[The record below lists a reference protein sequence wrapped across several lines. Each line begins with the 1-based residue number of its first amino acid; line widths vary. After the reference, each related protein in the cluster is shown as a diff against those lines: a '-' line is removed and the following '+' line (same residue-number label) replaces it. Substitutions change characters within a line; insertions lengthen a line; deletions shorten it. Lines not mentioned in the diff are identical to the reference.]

1 MLNPKILTKTYNLG
15 NVLSIFL
22 MKFYK
27 IWRTYSWVYSGHN
40 CSCISNKTCVIRLS
54 ETFYF
59 NDIVQ
64 N

>member
-1 MLNPKILTKTYNLG
+1 VTKEQDIKAYSKAYSGL
-15 NVLSIFL
+15 V
-22 MKFYK
+22 KFYK

-40 CSCISNKTCVIRLS
+40 RNCISNEACVIPLP

-59 NDIVQ
+59 NDALQ